1 MSTIEK
7 KEVVSPALG
16 GVEGDWCQN
25 PLLTAVEKTPL
36 EARIAADRPALQEGL
51 KKLKASLGEAKYVK
65 YIDTLRNLTKSNETL
80 LMVADGFRHRS
91 LLEREFIPQI
101 KEAFGVSSV
110 RVVACSYI

>member
-1 MSTIEK
+1 MSTLEN

-25 PLLTAVEKTPL
+25 PHLSVVEKTPL
-36 EARIAADRPALQEGL
+36 EARIAAGRPGLSEGL
-51 KKLKASLGEAKYVK
+51 KKLRESMGETTYVK
-65 YIDTLRNLTKSNETL
+65 YIDSLRNLTKSNDTL

-101 KEAFGVSSV
+101 KAAFGVSSV